1 MTSMTKFE
9 ISDAMF
15 EAAIEAWFRVV
26 KGAES
31 NFLNGTPNPPVPPE
45 NLHDAMRAAITAAI
59 EASGI
64 LELIAKA
71 AAVLDHADAHCR
83 AFPIATAPADGTTIM
98 VWDGS
103 ESAPCWETAYYSE
116 ARAVFI
122 NDGGYELTI
131 EDLTHW
137 RPLPPPPSNPPL
149 PAVFTEL
156 GQALE
161 KIKGAT

>member
-1 MTSMTKFE
+1 MTNDTQ
-9 ISDAMF
+9 
-15 EAAIEAWFRVV
+15 
-26 KGAES
+26 
-31 NFLNGTPNPPVPPE
+31 PPVAPVEGQPSKDKPLTARE
-45 NLHDAMRAAITAAI
+45 AIMRLDVDMAMAKAGEGLKA
-59 EASGI
+59 
-64 LELIAKA
+64 LIAA
-71 AAVLDHADAHCR
+71 ADAVCDYADSHCR

-137 RPLPPPPSNPPL
+137 RPLPPPPTNPPL
-149 PAVFTEL
+149 PAVFVEL
-156 GQALE
+156 GAALE
-161 KIKGAT
+161 KIKGAG